1 MTDAHILVLLA
12 VRLRSRAAAA
22 AVADTHAMLGGD
34 RDGFE
39 PLLAEARRLEQVR
52 CRGEE
57 ARWSLTAAGEA
68 ELAAH
73 LGVEADRV
81 GRADLVTGYEAFL
94 PHNRDFL
101 AALASEEPLAVLE
114 ELVVRL
120 GPVLE
125 ALTARLPRFEG
136 YAARFERARRMAAV
150 DPRWIAGPTVDSLHT
165 IWFELHEHLLA
176 TLGRHRVD
184 EHRIDEY

>member
-1 MTDAHILVLLA
+1 MTDAEILVLLA

-22 AVADTHAMLGGD
+22 AVASTHAILGGD
-34 RDGFE
+34 RDGFD

-52 CRGEE
+52 CRGEGEE

-73 LGVEADRV
+73 LGAEADRV
-81 GRADLVTGYEAFL
+81 GRAELVTAYEAFL

-114 ELVVRL
+114 ELVGRL
-120 GPVLE
+120 GPVLD
-125 ALTARLPRFEG
+125 ALTARLARFEG
-136 YAARFERARRMAAV
+136 YAPRFAHALRTASE

-176 TLGRHRVD
+176 TLGRHRTD
-184 EHRIDEY
+184 EH